1 MSRHLQQKNRTNTTR
16 TLADVLDLVIAL
28 EPRLPD
34 GLGRGGLT
42 DHVSP
47 SLAMKRFKIAEAFIK
62 LALELRREMII
73 EEQRAIV
80 REGT

>member
-34 GLGRGGLT
+34 GLERGGFT
-42 DHVSP
+42 DLVSP